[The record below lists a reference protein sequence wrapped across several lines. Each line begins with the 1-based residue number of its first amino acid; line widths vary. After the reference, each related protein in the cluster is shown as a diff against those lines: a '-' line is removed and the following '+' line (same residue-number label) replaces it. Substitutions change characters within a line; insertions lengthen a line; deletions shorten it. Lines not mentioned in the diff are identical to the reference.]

1 MAWGVGDALHGHGD
15 SSRQGGD
22 TEFTITTVSAQAHK
36 VSSLG
41 MSDAL
46 KMS

>member
-1 MAWGVGDALHGHGD
+1 MGMVTAPG
-15 SSRQGGD
+15 RGG